1 MKFNLIFILL
11 AAFIPAFAQ
20 PGKTTVSGTAVD
32 KITQQSIEFVN
43 VLLLNAKDSSTVNGT
58 ITDKKG
64 KFIFD
69 DVLPGNYFISYSHI
83 AYNGSATQQLN
94 ITGNQKNINLG
105 IVQMNGGE
113 KKLKE
118 VVVTS
123 KKTALNTSIDRKVYN
138 VDQDILST
146 SGAASDI
153 LKNIPSVEVDIDGQI
168 SLRGSANVMI
178 LINGKLSPLMG
189 KTRAEVLQSLPANSI
204 ERIEVITNPSA
215 RYRPD
220 GTSGIIN
227 IVLKKNIK
235 QGFNGS
241 VTMNAGNKDRF
252 NGNLAMSYNPG
263 KLNLFGSYSLRR
275 DNRNRKSKIDRTY
288 FDSSGKA
295 DSYYYEPSTS
305 GMRPLTHFATLG
317 FDYSI
322 NERNSFGI
330 SGDYYYRK
338 ITRRDVQYKYTY
350 DGQYNL
356 IENYNRFRLDPE
368 WENQKNVAAFVE
380 HKFKKED
387 HELRLEFN
395 HSTSDEVEANQYWN
409 VYYVPA
415 RPVEYDNTR
424 IRQLDN
430 ENQLTLD
437 YTLPINES
445 SKLEAGYDGSF
456 NKKDLDFYGEYYDTA
471 QKKFVKDIVKTNLF
485 LYKESIQAVYLTYEK
500 AFNAFGFSAGVRAEQ
515 VNISGRLV
523 TIDSAIKNNYFKL
536 YPTLHLSYE
545 FDDDNEL
552 QLNYSRR
559 INRPDPDEL
568 NPFPEYRDPRNL
580 RAGNPKLLPEI
591 INSVE
596 FGYKWKNKKFSFV
609 PSLYYRYKTNGFT
622 ELIKQIDDSTFLTTS
637 QNLSKDQSAGLE
649 LIFSA
654 RAGKFF
660 SGNISSNIFYNR
672 IDATSLGYTGN
683 KSIVSFST
691 NLNTT
696 FTLTKNTMLQLS
708 ANYRSA
714 RLTPQGKV
722 YPNYLANVGVRQDLL
737 KKKLSITITLSD
749 IFATN
754 RYKTDFNTKFFNQYS
769 LSRRDVRIFYIGAS
783 YRFGHTKKP
792 KEQKMQFDAEQ

>member
-1 MKFNLIFILL
+1 MKLIFILIGL
-11 AAFIPAFAQ
+11 AVFYPVFAQ
-20 PGKTTVSGTAVD
+20 QGKTTVSGTVID
-32 KITQQSIEFVN
+32 KNTQLSVEFAN
-43 VLLLNAKDSSTVNGT
+43 VLLIKLPDSAIINGT

-64 KFIFD
+64 RFSID
-69 DVLPGNYFISYSHI
+69 EVIPGNYFIRYSYI
-83 AYNGSATQQLN
+83 GYDNANTQP
-94 ITGNQKNINLG
+94 ITVTGEQKNLSLGNLELN
-105 IVQMNGGE
+105 VQA
-113 KKLKE
+113 KKLNE
-118 VVVTS
+118 VTVTS
-123 KKTALNTSIDRKVYN
+123 QKATLNTSIDRKVYN
-138 VDQDILST
+138 VDQDIMSR

-153 LKNIPSVEVDIDGQI
+153 LKNIPSVEVDIDGNV
-168 SLRGSANVMI
+168 SLRGSENVLI

-241 VTMNAGNKDRF
+241 LTANAGNRDRY
-252 NGNLAMSYNPG
+252 NGNISLSYNPG
-263 KLNLFGSYSLRR
+263 KINLFGTFSLRQ
-275 DNRNRKSKIDRTY
+275 DNRNRSNTIDRTY

-295 DSYYYEPSTS
+295 DSYYYESATS
-305 GMRPLTHFATLG
+305 RMRPITNFASLG
-317 FDYSI
+317 FDYTV
-322 NERNSFGI
+322 NEYNSVGI

-338 ITRRDVQYKYTY
+338 LTKNDVQQKFTY
-350 DGQYNL
+350 NEQYAV
-356 IENYNRFRLDPE
+356 IDNYHRYRYDPE
-368 WENQKNVAAFVE
+368 WEKQTSVAAFAE

-395 HSTSDEVEANQYWN
+395 HNRSDEVEANRYWN
-409 VYYVPA
+409 VYYLPA
-415 RPVEYDNTR
+415 KPVEYDNTR

-437 YTLPINES
+437 YSLPINEG

-456 NKKDLDFYGEYYDTA
+456 NTKDLDFYGEYYDTA
-471 QKKFVKDIVKTNLF
+471 QKIFVKDLIKTNLF
-485 LYKESIQAVYLTYEK
+485 LYKESIQAVYVTYEK
-500 AFNAFGFSAGVRAEQ
+500 AFESFGFSAGVRAEQ
-515 VNISGRLV
+515 VNIKGRLV
-523 TIDSAIKNNYFKL
+523 TIDSLIKNNYFKL

-545 FDDDNEL
+545 FNDDNEL

-580 RAGNPKLLPEI
+580 SAGNPKLLPEI

-596 FGYKWKNKKFSFV
+596 LGYKWKNKNFSFV

-637 QNLSKDQSAGLE
+637 ENLSNDQSAGLE

-654 RAGKFF
+654 RAGKLF
-660 SGNISSNIFYNR
+660 SGNISGNVFYNR
-672 IDATSLGYTGN
+672 IDATDLGYADN

-696 FTLTKNTMLQLS
+696 FTITKNTMLQLS

-714 RLTPQGKV
+714 RLTPQGKL
-722 YPNYLANVGVRQDLL
+722 YPRYLANIGLRQDLL
-737 KKKLSITITLSD
+737 KKKLSITVTISD
-749 IFATN
+749 LFATN
-754 RYKTDFNTKFFNQYS
+754 RYKNDFNTKYFNQS
-769 LSRRDVRIFYIGAS
+769 TLGRRDVRIFYIGAS
-783 YRFGHTKKP
+783 YRFGYFKKP
-792 KEQKMQFDAEQ
+792 KEQKLQFEAEQ